1 MTSAYLFMILW
12 HFRGFGSS
20 SHTVSAGGGHL
31 SDRENLIRGKR
42 RCPSSNCDAE
52 FLFFPSVMSDPT
64 QWFTLN
70 RLYRN
75 CIFQLRH
82 SCRWGREKRSHTVRV
97 GCVNIN
103 AKHISANKKKANKYK
118 KPRVALALQG
128 LQQSLPVSLFK
139 KIPFSVCVFPA
150 TYRDFECAD
159 LSVRALLQVWGA
171 TGVCVSPELHSASQ
185 QLLILIKKGWETITT
200 HPVPP
205 CFITVRKGDSVFISL
220 TYRIWPLSPLK

>member
-1 MTSAYLFMILW
+1 MLSSFFSPQWWVTRRSDLPWTGFIGTAFSSYATPADEVER
-12 HFRGFGSS
+12 RG
-20 SHTVSAGGGHL
+20 V
-31 SDRENLIRGKR
+31 
-42 RCPSSNCDAE
+42 
-52 FLFFPSVMSDPT
+52 T
-64 QWFTLN
+64 Q
-70 RLYRN
+70 
-75 CIFQLRH
+75 C
-82 SCRWGREKRSHTVRV
+82 SV

>member
-1 MTSAYLFMILW
+1 MILW

-70 RLYRN
+70 GLYRN

-139 KIPFSVCVFPA
+139 KFLSLFASFLRLTETSNVQTSLSEHCYRSEGPPVFVWV
-150 TYRDFECAD
+150 
-159 LSVRALLQVWGA
+159 LSS
-171 TGVCVSPELHSASQ
+171 T
-185 QLLILIKKGWETITT
+185 
-200 HPVPP
+200 VPHNN
-205 CFITVRKGDSVFISL
+205 S
-220 TYRIWPLSPLK
+220 